1 MGVAAREEADIIKSR
16 FDLLVS
22 ARLRRKTNI
31 KKAIEIQDRIMEKA
45 GNWQASEQI
54 RKWRDMR

>member
-1 MGVAAREEADIIKSR
+1 MGVAAREEVDIIKSR

-31 KKAIEIQDRIMEKA
+31 KKAIEIQNRIREKA
-45 GNWQASEQI
+45 GNWQAS
-54 RKWRDMR
+54 DSG